1 MAVPKYRSGAMN
13 SGDILRSMG
22 LPRLVNIRRAHPM
35 ESSLAG
41 MRRPVRRRLTRLIR
55 RSRDPLVVRRAM
67 AVLSLGRGNS
77 AAEVARE
84 TGAARSSV
92 QSWKWSFIE
101 QGEAGLQPQ
110 PRGPRP
116 STVTPT
122 LITRLLAVVEGHP
135 PDYGYLRSTWTSELL
150 ALLLKRQHGFAIHA
164 STVRRL
170 LNRLDWV
177 WRRARPTLCIR
188 DPRKPARM
196 AAINRAL
203 QRAAPADTAVLYVDE
218 ADVDLNP
225 RIGELW
231 SRRGQQVTILSPGKN
246 RKRYLAGALDAYRG
260 TILYTEGESKNT
272 DLYLRLL
279 EGVERHYVCS
289 VRTIYV
295 VLDNY
300 GIHSSRVARAWVAHH
315 PRIRLLFQPAYHPWV
330 NVIDGCGWPSMT
342 PSHAI
347 TGTPPSTA

>member
-1 MAVPKYRSGAMN
+1 
-13 SGDILRSMG
+13 
-22 LPRLVNIRRAHPM
+22 M
-35 ESSLAG
+35 ENSLAG
-41 MRRPVRRRLTRLIR
+41 MRRPIRRRLVRLIQ
-55 RSRDPLVVRRAM
+55 RSRDALVVRRAM

-84 TGAARSSV
+84 TGTARSSV
-92 QSWKWSFIE
+92 QRWKWLFLE
-101 QGEAGLQPQ
+101 QGEAGLQPRL
-110 PRGPRP
+110 RGPRP

-122 LITRLLAVVEGHP
+122 LITRLLALLEDNP

-150 ALLLKRQHGFAIHA
+150 ALVLRRQHGLAIHA

-170 LNRLDWV
+170 LNRLEWV

-203 QRAAPADTAVLYVDE
+203 QRAARADTAVLYVDE

-225 RIGELW
+225 RIGALW
-231 SRRGQQVTILSPGKN
+231 SRRGQQVAIPTPGKN
-246 RKRYLAGALDAYRG
+246 RKRYLAGALDAHRG

-272 DLYLRLL
+272 DIYLRLL
-279 EGVERHYVCS
+279 EAVERHYTSS

-300 GIHSSRVARAWVAHH
+300 GIHTSRIAHAWAAHH

-330 NVIDGCGWPSMT
+330 NVIERLWKAMHDTITRNHRYTNLDRLMKAVRRFLKVAQPFPGNQ
-342 PSHAI
+342 HAL
-347 TGTPPSTA
+347 ARA